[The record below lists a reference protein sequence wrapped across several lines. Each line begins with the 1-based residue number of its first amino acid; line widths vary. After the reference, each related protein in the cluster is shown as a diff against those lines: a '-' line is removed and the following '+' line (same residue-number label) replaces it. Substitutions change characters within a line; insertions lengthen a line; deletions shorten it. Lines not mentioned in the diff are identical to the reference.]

1 MGQESSKIPPS
12 STQHVFSSETPVRFS
27 QELIDALQSSPETD
41 STRAKDL
48 ELHIQSRVN
57 AELSRLEAEQTKAL
71 KELEEQISASP
82 PDSHQPSD
90 QPNKSDSSSAT
101 CDTNAKGGKP
111 QDLGRQ
117 SVQKEIETLRQRL
130 SQRKLKEDIMN
141 DKGVEKAKEDV
152 VKCLRINDR
161 RPLDCWQEVEVFKK
175 EVGRLEKDFLGR
187 VIQ

>member
-1 MGQESSKIPPS
+1 M
-12 STQHVFSSETPVRFS
+12 
-27 QELIDALQSSPETD
+27 
-41 STRAKDL
+41 
-48 ELHIQSRVN
+48 
-57 AELSRLEAEQTKAL
+57 SRLEAEQTKAL

-82 PDSHQPSD
+82 SDLHQPSD

-101 CDTNAKGGKP
+101 GGRNDTDAKRDKP

-117 SVQKEIETLRQRL
+117 SVQKEIEILRQRL

-141 DKGVEKAKEDV
+141 DKGVKKAKEDV

-161 RPLDCWQEVEVFKK
+161 RPLDCWQEVEIFKK